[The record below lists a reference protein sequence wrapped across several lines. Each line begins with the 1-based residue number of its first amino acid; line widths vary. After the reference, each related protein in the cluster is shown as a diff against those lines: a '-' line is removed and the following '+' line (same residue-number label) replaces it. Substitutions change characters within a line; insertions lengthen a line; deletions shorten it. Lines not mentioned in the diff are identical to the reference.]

1 MKTTMVTRGEDDGLA
16 QSMTVPQH
24 ASRDDEDDGL
34 AQSMNVPQ
42 HASPGDDDGL
52 AQSMTVPQHAR
63 RSNAAEMDMEM
74 ENLEREMLEAES
86 AEEEI
91 QERLDRNRE
100 LQRRIES
107 ELVRQRWHADI
118 DREVEEMHAEIDREV
133 EEMRRADEI
142 ESHFVRFVEPLVEP
156 TRPQEEVVEEEFE
169 GLAEEVILQFLL
181 SLIHI

>member
-1 MKTTMVTRGEDDGLA
+1 MIEQFLNSDRNEDGTSCQYIFSVWQVPEADDEDEDNDGDA

-24 ASRDDEDDGL
+24 ASRGEDGD
-34 AQSMNVPQ
+34 AQSMTVPQ
-42 HASPGDDDGL
+42 HASPGDDDGS

-100 LQRRIES
+100 LQVGIEN
-107 ELVRQRWHADI
+107 EKGQTARDTGW
-118 DREVEEMHAEIDREV
+118 DRERI
-133 EEMRRADEI
+133 
-142 ESHFVRFVEPLVEP
+142 
-156 TRPQEEVVEEEFE
+156 
-169 GLAEEVILQFLL
+169 GLTAWAKRV
-181 SLIHI
+181 